1 MEEGKRAEGQDP
13 NISVLLGPKLGASLE
28 SHEDGA
34 QDSILS
40 LKHKVSWVKE
50 LRKDVDKLHG
60 LIANKY
66 AEDMGENLNCT
77 TQ

>member
-1 MEEGKRAEGQDP
+1 MYLA
-13 NISVLLGPKLGASLE
+13 VFYFTAGASLE

-40 LKHKVSWVKE
+40 LKHKVTRVKQ
-50 LRKDVDKLHG
+50 LRKEVDDLRG